1 MQTIRLNGYTVAASV
16 PLLRL
21 GTRDSF
27 GIERLQVVPGAE
39 WEGLAL
45 TATFVTPAGSTR
57 MVVGGGRY
65 GGGARRRHRRG
76 PHPRNTGAHR
86 LCGHGGGGAAHH
98 RRPALP
104 GHRPRRRGR
113 GHPRAGTLGVGT
125 VRHPDAAGPGCRGA
139 SHRNPGQVLTKTS
152 EGNVWT
158 YPSGAAA
165 EAAAGAATP
174 SAPASSWTPKATS
187 SRWTLPTR
195 WKPTT
200 PAPSPRRRCTPRWA
214 TSMRC
219 SPPSKEVFH

>member
-1 MQTIRLNGYTVAASV
+1 MQTIRLNGYTAAASV

-21 GTRDSF
+21 GTRESF

-57 MVVGGGRY
+57 MVVNEDGTVEVP
-65 GGGARRRHRRG
+65 AARHRRG

-125 VRHPDAAGPGCRGA
+125 VRHPDAAGPGRRGA
-139 SHRNPGQVLTKTS
+139 PHRQPRPGAHQNL
-152 EGNVWT
+152 G
-158 YPSGAAA
+158 GQ
-165 EAAAGAATP
+165 
-174 SAPASSWTPKATS
+174 
-187 SRWTLPTR
+187 RLDLPLGG
-195 WKPTT
+195 
-200 PAPSPRRRCTPRWA
+200 RRQRRGRLHHRCRP
-214 TSMRC
+214 
-219 SPPSKEVFH
+219 